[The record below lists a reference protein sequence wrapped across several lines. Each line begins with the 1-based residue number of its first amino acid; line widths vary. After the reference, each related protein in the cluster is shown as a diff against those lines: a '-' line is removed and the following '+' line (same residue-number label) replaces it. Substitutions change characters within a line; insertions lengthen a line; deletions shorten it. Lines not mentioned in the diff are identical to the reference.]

1 MASVSNL
8 SLDIEVVNDG
18 ANLVANV
25 TASYRINW
33 SSYDQ
38 NSNQPYRES
47 CVLIGDDTGIT
58 PAEDG
63 TDDAIVGGQLFP
75 QLLFPTF
82 PVVNNGAGAVV
93 ASPLIPLFN
102 TTASN
107 GQAFT
112 DRVHTKSIPLGN
124 LDEDPGSLGN
134 PDEIRA
140 QASLTPVLPTAVT
153 RESAQFALNIS

>member
-1 MASVSNL
+1 MANITNL
-8 SLDIEVVNDG
+8 TLEIEVVNDG

-47 CVLIGDDTGIT
+47 CVLIGDDTGIV

-63 TDDAIVGGQLFP
+63 TDDSIPGGTLFP
-75 QLLFPTF
+75 QLLFPPF
-82 PVVNNGAGAVV
+82 PVVNGGVP
-93 ASPLIPLFN
+93 SPLIPLFN
-102 TTASN
+102 TTSSN

-124 LDEDPGSLGN
+124 LDEDAGALAN

-140 QASLTPVLPTAVT
+140 QVTMTPQLPTATT
-153 RESAQFALNIS
+153 RESAQFALNVG

>member
-1 MASVSNL
+1 MASISNL
-8 SLDIEVVNDG
+8 SLEIEVVNDG

-25 TASYRINW
+25 EASYRINW

-47 CVLIGDDTGIT
+47 CVLIGDDTGIV

-63 TDDAIVGGQLFP
+63 TDDPILGGQLFP
-75 QLLFPTF
+75 QLLFPPF
-82 PVVNNGAGAVV
+82 PVVDGGSPVV
-93 ASPLIPLFN
+93 SPLVPLFN

-107 GQAFT
+107 GNAFT
-112 DRVHTKSIPLGN
+112 DRVHTKSIPLSN
-124 LDEDPGSLGN
+124 LDEDQDPVPN

-140 QASLTPVLPTAVT
+140 QVTMTPVLPAAVT
-153 RESAQFALNIS
+153 RESAQFAINVG

>member
-1 MASVSNL
+1 MASISNL
-8 SLDIEVVNDG
+8 TLDIEVVNDG

-25 TASYRINW
+25 TAAYRINW

-38 NSNQPYRES
+38 ESNQPYRES

-63 TDDAIVGGQLFP
+63 TDDSIPGGTLFP
-75 QLLFPTF
+75 QLLFPPF
-82 PVVNNGAGAVV
+82 PAVNGGGVL

-112 DRVHTKSIPLGN
+112 DRVHTRSIPLGN
-124 LDEDPGSLGN
+124 LDEDAGSLSN

-140 QASLTPVLPTAVT
+140 QVTMTPVLPAAVT
-153 RESAQFALNIS
+153 RESAQFALNVS

>member
-1 MASVSNL
+1 MASISNL
-8 SLDIEVVNDG
+8 TLDIEVVNDG

-63 TDDAIVGGQLFP
+63 SDDAIPNGTLFP
-75 QLLFPTF
+75 QLLFPPF
-82 PVVNNGAGAVV
+82 PVVTGGLP
-93 ASPLIPLFN
+93 SPLIPLFN
-102 TTASN
+102 TTSSN

-124 LDEDPGSLGN
+124 LDEDPGAGVN

-140 QASLTPVLPTAVT
+140 QVTMTPVLPVAVT
-153 RESAQFALNIS
+153 RESAQFLLNVG

>member
-8 SLDIEVVNDG
+8 TLDIEVVNDG
-18 ANLVANV
+18 ANVVADV

-47 CVLIGDDTGIT
+47 CILIGDDTGIT

-63 TDDAIVGGQLFP
+63 TDDPIPGGTLFP
-75 QLLFPTF
+75 QLLFPPF
-82 PVVNNGAGAVV
+82 PVVSGGL

-112 DRVHTKSIPLGN
+112 DRSHSRRLN
-124 LDEDPGSLGN
+124 LSALDEDQPPVLN

-140 QASLTPVLPTAVT
+140 QVTLTPVLPTSVT
-153 RESAQFALNIS
+153 RESAQFEINVG